1 MRWAP
6 RAELLRKQRRTLLIR
21 LPACLCRAERRGA
34 EALVVL
40 VIRYNRGNVQNIW
53 LYLYLQS
60 HDRNT
65 GDLNE
70 LSLPLG
76 FCLNVFAD
84 TQEGRPSD
92 DGKPWGQ
99 PPSLSGYSPGSLAKP
114 RPEGARRGR
123 LSV

>member
-6 RAELLRKQRRTLLIR
+6 RAELLRKQKRALLIR
-21 LPACLCRAERRGA
+21 LRACLCRAERRGP

-53 LYLYLQS
+53 VYLYLQS

-84 TQEGRPSD
+84 TQEGGPCD

-99 PPSLSGYSPGSLAKP
+99 PALPRSLDTHLA
-114 RPEGARRGR
+114 
-123 LSV
+123 L